1 MTLSERLDL
10 VLRERGISDT
20 EWSERARLSDRYIT
34 VQRQRFKQDPSYRL
48 PERGAAKLAAAVKV
62 SVEWLRFG
70 RGTMDGTIEV
80 GETSPRDELI
90 DYLGLAVGKLRA
102 AGDLDG
108 ARKTTAFLAS
118 LLESPTTQ
126 PELATSPTA
135 PTPVPVPKRAT
146 G

>member
-10 VLRERGISDT
+10 VLRERGLSDT
-20 EWSERARLSDRYIT
+20 EWSEKARLSDRYIT
-34 VQRQRFKQDPSYRL
+34 VQRQRFKQDPNYRL

-118 LLESPTTQ
+118 LLEATQ
-126 PELATSPTA
+126 PELAVSPSAT
-135 PTPVPVPKRAT
+135 TPARKT